1 MASPLVLINN
11 SNTPAEAIQT
21 WMSAGN
27 LYPHSSCCRKVPYL
41 CGIIIPPSSMFC
53 FNSFRGLSTVQ
64 ALFWNYLWV
73 PLQLYKLFCHLRSHQ
88 FSKRPRKR
96 RISSNYSGLHWS
108 FVSFSLFSTSISKKM
123 PLHQA
128 FVAFCER
135 LYLRPGICGKY
146 FLSFSQEN
154 LWPEKTEIAKCLLF
168 YFWVELTKT
177 PIFQKCRVIKW
188 LFLMILSLKDWKLN
202 T

>member
-1 MASPLVLINN
+1 
-11 SNTPAEAIQT
+11 
-21 WMSAGN
+21 
-27 LYPHSSCCRKVPYL
+27 
-41 CGIIIPPSSMFC
+41 MFC
-53 FNSFRGLSTVQ
+53 FNSFRDLSTVQ

-154 LWPEKTEIAKCLLF
+154 LWPEKTESAKCLLF
-168 YFWVELTKT
+168 NFLNIKFTVLSKKSHFAKLVFWS
-177 PIFQKCRVIKW
+177 IS
-188 LFLMILSLKDWKLN
+188 SLKNWKVN